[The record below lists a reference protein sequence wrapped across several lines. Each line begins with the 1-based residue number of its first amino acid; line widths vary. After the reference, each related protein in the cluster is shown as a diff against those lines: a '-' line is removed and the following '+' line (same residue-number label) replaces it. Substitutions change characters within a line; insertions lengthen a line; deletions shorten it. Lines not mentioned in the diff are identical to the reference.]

1 MTVIRKY
8 FVFKETDTN
17 EKGTMQYLF
26 YNKET
31 VETCTCTKTPQVPIW
46 PVLGKKTQTEY
57 WAEAWLQ
64 N

>member
-31 VETCTCTKTPQVPIW
+31 VETSTCTKTPQVPI
-46 PVLGKKTQTEY
+46 
-57 WAEAWLQ
+57 
-64 N
+64 